1 MSLLCPNC
9 REPLHNESLACRN
22 GHTFGR
28 EDGVLVLL
36 ADDFAPRL
44 RAYEA
49 KLRALRVRAEAGYRR
64 LDADA
69 FVHLPFGPA
78 TRGDA
83 AWQWEWRFRQMDLSV
98 VLRLITTHTPQRVL
112 DVGAWNNWLSY
123 QLAARGHAVT
133 AVDYFA
139 DEYDGLRA
147 QKFYPAVKWRAIQM
161 DLADLS
167 ALNEAYDAVILN
179 RCLQFFPDPA
189 AYVEEA
195 RRRVSPGG
203 LLIVTGLQFFRDA
216 RSKRESVAAFRSKL
230 KREGLD
236 FLRPTKGYLDF
247 DDYACLRTLGLKV
260 RPYARLWL
268 ANLRARLRPAL
279 PFHAYGVWR

>member
-9 REPLHNESLACRN
+9 REPLQNEPPTCRN

-44 RAYEA
+44 QAYEA
-49 KLRALRVRAEAGYRR
+49 KLRALRAEAGYHRR
-64 LDADA
+64 LDAGA
-69 FVHLPFGPA
+69 FVLLPFGPA

-83 AWQWEWRFRQMDLSV
+83 AWEWEWRFRQMDLAVILS
-98 VLRLITTHTPQRVL
+98 RIGAQRPQRVL
-112 DVGAWNNWLSY
+112 DVGAWNNWLSH
-123 QLAARGHAVT
+123 QLAARGHVVT

-147 QKFYPAVKWRAIQM
+147 RKFYPTVKWRAIQM
-161 DLADLS
+161 DLAGLA
-167 ALNEAYDAVILN
+167 ALNETYDVVILN

-189 AYVEEA
+189 AYMEEA
-195 RRRVSPGG
+195 RQRVAPSGQ
-203 LLIVTGLQFFRDA
+203 LIVTGMQFFRDT
-216 RSKRESVAAFRSKL
+216 RLKRDSVAAFRSKL
-230 KREGLD
+230 KCAGLD

-268 ANLRARLRPAL
+268 ANLRARLRPTL